1 MSLIELKKHTR
12 TAFEAI
18 LNSYSI
24 LFFLNNRWMALAVLA
39 ASFLNFYAGLSG
51 LLAALVAVLVALVL
65 GFNPNQ
71 LRTGIYSFNALIT
84 GIGLGT
90 FFDPGIVFFVVLI
103 LASLL
108 TLILSVA
115 MGGWMFKYGLPFLSL
130 PFIFTFWIIHLPAT
144 EYANLGLTY
153 RNIFWINELYA
164 IGGSSLLNLYQQVE
178 SMQLG
183 VMLETYLRSLSSI
196 FFQDNIIAGS
206 MVAIGLVAASRIF
219 FSLSVVGFITAYL
232 FAVFVGSEA
241 ASITYYNIGANFIMV
256 AIAVGGFFIIPSKA
270 SFLWTVVLVPITSI
284 VLLFFTKLLAFA
296 QLPVFSL
303 PYTAVT
309 VLFVHFLQQRGSAR
323 TLVLTPLQ
331 QYSPELNLYSYQ
343 NNKERL
349 SRFWYIPLQFP
360 FWGEWNITQGYN
372 GAFTHKDEWGN
383 ALDFMILDQ
392 EGKSYSGNGL
402 DCEQYYCFGKPV
414 TAPADGVVADCIDGI
429 DDNDAGQVNTVQN
442 WGNSIVIQ
450 HIDGLYSQLSHL
462 RKNSIKVKKGEFVKA
477 GDIIAQC
484 GNSGRS
490 PYPHLHFQMQTQP
503 HIGARTIAYPIG
515 YFNEKKYGQPHHSLQ
530 QYRIPE
536 AASRVANL
544 QPSLFLYHAFNIL
557 PDTSLCFTWTD
568 QNSTTRTEHWD
579 AYTDAY
585 NYKYLYSRETGA
597 VAYYTCDK
605 LMFYFISFY
614 GEKQSLLYHFFGA
627 AYKILLSDNEEALT
641 DRLPV
646 HLGNTSALL
655 RILNDF
661 IAPFTSLLSV
671 DYSQLPTQLDHTFET
686 RNAELSTGMT
696 VSFTGKLISKSSHS
710 IAIDHRGIHSFSVT
724 NSKTTLHAQRVF

>member
-1 MSLIELKKHTR
+1 MSIIEFKKHTH

-51 LLAALVAVLVALVL
+51 LIATVVAVVVAMIM
-65 GFNPNQ
+65 GFNPTQ
-71 LRTGIYSFNALIT
+71 LRSGIYSFNALIT

-90 FFDPGIVFFVVLI
+90 FFDQGPVFFVVLI

-115 MGGWMFKYGLPFLSL
+115 MGGWLFKYELPFLSL
-130 PFIFTFWIIHLPAT
+130 PFIFSFWTVLLPAS
-144 EYANLGLTY
+144 EYLNLGLTY
-153 RNIFWINELYA
+153 RNIFWINEIYS
-164 IGGSSLLNLYQQVE
+164 IGGSQLLNLFQQVE
-178 SMQLG
+178 SVQLG
-183 VMLETYLRSLSSI
+183 VILETYLRSLSSI

-206 MVAIGLVAASRIF
+206 VVAIGLVVASRIF
-219 FSLSVVGFITAYL
+219 FSLSIVGFITAYL
-232 FAVFVGSEA
+232 FALFVGSEA

-270 SFLWTVVLVPITSI
+270 SYFWTILLVPITSI

-303 PYTAVT
+303 PYTVVT
-309 VLFVHFLQQRGSAR
+309 ILFVHFLQQRGSAKY
-323 TLVLTPLQ
+323 LVLTPLQ

-349 SRFWYIPLQFP
+349 NRFWYLPVQFP

-372 GAFTHKDEWGN
+372 GEFTHKEEWGN

-392 EGKSYSGNGL
+392 EGKSYTGNG
-402 DCEQYYCFGKPV
+402 DSCEQYYCFGKPV
-414 TAPADGVVADCIDGI
+414 TAPADGVIADCIDGI
-429 DDNDAGQVNTVQN
+429 EDNDTGQVNTIQN
-442 WGNSIVIQ
+442 WGNSVVIQ

-462 RKNSIKVKKGEFVKA
+462 RKNSIKVKKGQFVKA

-490 PYPHLHFQMQTQP
+490 PYPHLHFQMQAQP
-503 HIGARTIAYPIG
+503 HIGARTIPYPIS
-515 YFNEKKYGQPHHSLQ
+515 YYNETDFDNAQPTLKQFS
-530 QYRIPE
+530 IPNVY
-536 AASRVANL
+536 SKVSNL
-544 QPSLFLYHAFNIL
+544 QSSLFLYNAFNIL
-557 PDTSLCFTWTD
+557 PDTSLCFTWNDKKNTE
-568 QNSTTRTEHWD
+568 RTEHWD

-597 VAYYTCDK
+597 VAYYTCDN

-614 GEKQSLLYHFFGA
+614 GEKQSLLFHFFSA
-627 AYKILLSDNEEALT
+627 AYKLLLSDNDEPVT
-641 DRLPV
+641 DKLPV
-646 HLGNTSALL
+646 YMGNLTAPLQL
-655 RILNDF
+655 INDF
-661 IAPFTSLLSV
+661 SAPFKSLISV
-671 DYSQLPTQLDHTFET
+671 DYTQIPTLNDHTFET
-686 RNAELSTGMT
+686 RKAELSTEMT
-696 VSFTGKLISKSSHS
+696 VRFTGKTISLKKHT
-710 IAIDHRGIHSFSVT
+710 IVIDHRGLQAFTVT
-724 NSKTTLHAQRVF
+724 NSKSTIHAQRVY